1 MRGVFTAVR
10 AGARELVV
18 IAAKE
23 LGELRRQR
31 GVLLLVVLGPFLVLA
46 AFGIGYRNEEIALRT
61 VFVGPADS
69 PYEEAIDRY
78 SETIEEYV
86 VPIEFTSDLLAAA
99 TDLRNGRIDLV
110 IVLPPAP
117 IDNIEEGRQ
126 SEVAVLHDSIDP
138 IKQIGIEFAT
148 EIAVRELNA
157 SVVTAALDAAINAG
171 AEVDRSSAQLVPLV
185 DELEQSVEAGDD
197 ARTREV
203 AGELQ
208 SRLERLG
215 PSLDLLVRTDPD
227 GEGRETS
234 ALITSLDERLDRVA
248 DRADLGPSDLDE
260 IRSETQRVQD
270 DVTFV
275 LGLEP
280 EVLARPFHGDAESLV
295 RERVAPEDHVAPG
308 ATALLLQHLAV
319 SLAALSLV
327 RDTRRGL
334 FTEYRVGPTSAFSM
348 MLGKILALS
357 LVGLLAAGALIAAE
371 TLLLDV
377 PMRGSFVHLATVS
390 VLAVVASVTAGLV
403 LAALGRTELMA
414 SQAAMILLLVALFF
428 SGFIVD
434 VEQLRQPLRALG
446 LFAPATPAVEG
457 LRVIQLR
464 GVAPTGGVY
473 LALGTHVLTGVVV
486 AWLLLR
492 RRWKEAL

>member
-1 MRGVFTAVR
+1 MSRIIASVSAGVHETM
-10 AGARELVV
+10 V

-46 AFGIGYRNEEIALRT
+46 AFGIGYKNEEIALRT

-78 SETIEEYV
+78 SSTIEEYV
-86 VPIEFTSDLLAAA
+86 VPVGFTSDLLAAA
-99 TDLRNGRIDLV
+99 SDLRGGRIDLV
-110 IVLPPAP
+110 IVLPPEP
-117 IDNIEEGRQ
+117 VDNIEDGRR

-157 SVVTAALDAAINAG
+157 SVVTAALDAALNAG
-171 AEVDRSSAQLVPLV
+171 AEVDRSSAQLLPLV
-185 DELEQSVEAGDD
+185 DELEQASQAGDD

-203 AGELQ
+203 AGELRA
-208 SRLERLG
+208 RLERLG
-215 PSLDLLVRTDPD
+215 PPLDLLVRTEPD
-227 GEGRETS
+227 GESRETS
-234 ALITSLDERLDRVA
+234 ELITSLNERLDRLSE
-248 DRADLGPSDLDE
+248 RSDVSETELAE

-275 LGLEP
+275 LDLEA
-280 EVLARPFHGDAESLV
+280 EVLARPFRGDAESLV
-295 RERVAPEDHVAPG
+295 RGRVAPEDHVAPG
-308 ATALLLQHLAV
+308 ATALLVQHLGV

-377 PMRGSFVHLATVS
+377 PMRGSFLQLAAVV
-390 VLAVVASVTAGLV
+390 VLLVVASVTAGLV

-414 SQAAMILLLVALFF
+414 SQTAMILLLVALFF
-428 SGFIVD
+428 SGFV
-434 VEQLRQPLRALG
+434 VEAEQIRQPLRGLG
-446 LFAPATPAVEG
+446 LIAPATPAVEG
-457 LRVIQLR
+457 LRVVQLR
-464 GVAPTGGVY
+464 GVTPTGGVY
-473 LALGTHVLTGVVV
+473 LALGTHVLTGAAI